1 MVSSAGMSVFNK
13 LAVQALDLPISL
25 VLIQMLFTVASIA
38 VRPNSVHIGSMRDA
52 LRWGL
57 SVPMLFAAMLV
68 SSMVAMQYNSLG
80 TIVIF
85 RNIAPLFTLAI
96 ESMFRIPMQVTRDT
110 IASLVTIVLG
120 VALYHYS
127 TLAMSAIGL
136 AAICLNMA
144 FAVLERLM
152 QRHLMAQAP
161 VDISK
166 PGMMLLN
173 NLFGLI
179 PCSVLVLTYQEVPRW
194 PSVVTHLSVGKWLL
208 ITASCVNGLAI
219 SYAVPQRCPCYST
232 RIFCLC
238 FARLTSFHQTK
249 ISPKSHFAH
258 FSSPPR
264 CANLFRHTA
273 VFVPPMVNVACLF
286 RVQGLRVQQLVT
298 ATTFMV
304 LTNVNKFVVIFFG
317 VVALH
322 DPLTARAAFGVL
334 LAMGGGVWYAQA
346 RAHAP
351 EPAKKQQVLPLSAIK
366 L

>member
-1 MVSSAGMSVFNK
+1 MAAPPLASLWSRFEGKGCSVRGNLVTSCSFYMVSSAGMSVFNK
-13 LAVQALDLPISL
+13 LAVQSLGLPITL
-25 VLIQMLFTVASIA
+25 VLIQMLFTVFT
-38 VRPNSVHIGSMRDA
+38 VMLRPRSVHIGSMRDA

-57 SVPMLFAAMLV
+57 TVPLLFAAMLV

-85 RNIAPLFTLAI
+85 RNIAPLFTLGI
-96 ESMFRIPMQVTRDT
+96 ESMFRIPMQITRDT
-110 IASLVTIVLG
+110 VASLVTIVLG
-120 VALYHYS
+120 VVCYHYS
-127 TLAMSAIGL
+127 TLTMSAIGL

-173 NLFGLI
+173 NLFGLL
-179 PCSVLVLTYQEVPRW
+179 PCGVLLLVYQEVPHW
-194 PSVVTHLSVGKWLL
+194 STVSSTLTYAEWML
-208 ITASCVNGLAI
+208 IGASCLNGLAI
-219 SYAVPQRCPCYST
+219 SYA
-232 RIFCLC
+232 
-238 FARLTSFHQTK
+238 
-249 ISPKSHFAH
+249 
-258 FSSPPR
+258 
-264 CANLFRHTA
+264 
-273 VFVPPMVNVACLF
+273 
-286 RVQGLRVQQLVT
+286 GLRVQQLVT

-304 LTNVNKFVVIFFG
+304 LTNVNKFVVIIFG

-322 DPLTARAAFGVL
+322 DPLSARSAFGVL

-346 RAHAP
+346 RAKAP
-351 EPAKKQQVLPLSAIK
+351 EERKELLLPLQNLKRATN